1 MWLQFLRTIRTALK
15 NFRRNGWLAIATISV
30 LTISVFIINL
40 QVTIVGARDLLLNDI
55 KDRVNIS
62 VYFTPEASE
71 DNVNRA
77 KEDFGNFQEVERI
90 EHISKDQAL
99 EDFKSEYAENEI
111 LLKSLEEIGDN
122 PFTATLNIKAHNP
135 RDYEL
140 IARMIKESSYQE
152 VIDMVNYDKHRDVIN
167 SLGSEI
173 NSSRKTAVGLA
184 ITLGVVAILITFN
197 TIRLTMYSHSK
208 EIEIMRLVGAS
219 NNFIRMPYILEGFF
233 YGLISVAIALPA
245 SYFYLKFL
253 TQEGASGTA
262 LPFANAVYIQQFLD
276 TIFIDNILYIVPIE
290 IGIGVLLG
298 IVSSFIAIGRYLRDK
313 KRR

>member
-1 MWLQFLRTIRTALK
+1 MWLQFSRTLKTAVK

-30 LTISVFIINL
+30 LMISVFIINL
-40 QVTIVGARDLLLNDI
+40 QISIVGARDLLLSDI
-55 KDRVNIS
+55 KNRVNIS

-71 DNVNRA
+71 SDVKKA
-77 KEDFGNFQEVERI
+77 EEDFGKYQEVEKI
-90 EHISKDQAL
+90 EYISKEQAL
-99 EDFKSEYAENEI
+99 EDFNKEYAENEI

-122 PFTATLNIKAHNP
+122 PFTATLNIKAGNP

-140 IARMIKESSYQE
+140 IATMIKGSVYQE
-152 VIDMVNYDKHRDVIN
+152 AIDTVNYDKHRDVIN
-167 SLGSEI
+167 SLGAEI
-173 NSSRKTAVGLA
+173 ESSRKTAVGLA

-197 TIRLTMYSHSK
+197 TVRLTMYSHSR

-219 NNFIRMPYILEGFF
+219 NNFIRMPYIWEGLF
-233 YGLISVAIALPA
+233 YGLISVTIALPI

-276 TIFIDNILYIVPIE
+276 TVFLENILYIIPAE
-290 IGIGVLLG
+290 IGVGILLG
-298 IVSSFIAIGRYLRDK
+298 VVSSFIAIGRYLREK
-313 KRR
+313 KGR